1 MKRMLLQEVRQT
13 LTGTDGVARSLQ
25 STING
30 TKKKKTLSL
39 PSNVHQH
46 EEFRESSSMMVSSH
60 DVILNQQEYLG
71 RDQRTRK
78 PTSKG
83 LEYKI
88 SLSKERREKTYSR
101 LARKFNA
108 VEDLLY
114 SSKNK
119 VAVEEEILQI
129 NDLTKLLMSLHDE
142 YYELLGEEDRAKS
155 DQLLDMIDEQIFTFK
170 KKIHRWLK
178 CADEEQQRYA
188 MSERVDLQKG
198 HLVKAVTIAAN
209 QMLQESQAEAV
220 SLETPRQEQWR
231 GKQNLLNFQQ
241 KSHF

>member
-1 MKRMLLQEVRQT
+1 MLLQEVRQT

-25 STING
+25 SSING

-78 PTSKG
+78 RTSKG

-119 VAVEEEILQI
+119 AAVEEEILQI

-142 YYELLGEEDRAKS
+142 YHELLGEEDRAES
-155 DQLLDMIDEQIFTFK
+155 DQSLDMIDEQIFTYK

-178 CADEEQQRYA
+178 CAD
-188 MSERVDLQKG
+188 
-198 HLVKAVTIAAN
+198 
-209 QMLQESQAEAV
+209 
-220 SLETPRQEQWR
+220 
-231 GKQNLLNFQQ
+231 
-241 KSHF
+241 